1 LEKTATRTKEMHLL
15 VAVTFT
21 RNSYP
26 FMWIVIVYNRNLDIV
41 RLMLIKY
48 AIKRLSVY
56 NPVQNLPF
64 FVKMA
69 VFSHNS
75 YSYRKLNAR
84 NKNNYLK
91 ILSQKTGKYLRTI
104 FTDNFFKQI
113 LHISYD
119 NYIGKL
125 WKKHSVHT
133 FTTS

>member
-1 LEKTATRTKEMHLL
+1 
-15 VAVTFT
+15 
-21 RNSYP
+21 
-26 FMWIVIVYNRNLDIV
+26 
-41 RLMLIKY
+41 MLIKFVNL
-48 AIKRLSVY
+48 RLSV
-56 NPVQNLPF
+56 NKPVQMPDLYGKITLI
-64 FVKMA
+64 VTET
-69 VFSHNS
+69 

-91 ILSQKTGKYLRTI
+91 ILSQKTGKYLREI